1 MAKKPKLHR
10 YSDLLSFQRLMLL
23 IATFINYPGIGCCE
37 DDDSKGEN
45 HHNALALLQTQIEIT
60 AQNLHI
66 NIEKPAIATLR
77 KDLETLREMGILEKR
92 MYRWGY
98 YLGTGVMSKQEL
110 KTAFDALES
119 MAIYQGDTVARQIH
133 RKLKKRIKGLDILKK
148 DDFFYPIRRNLNR
161 AINYTEPEEMIL
173 KGRNQHNLYH
183 HIQELEIAIIQGKTI
198 ELSRK
203 QDLYNEG
210 KKANIGLEIIIPL
223 QLIYYDIAW
232 YLVYENCAN
241 NQFII
246 GRINRFS
253 DYFKIVSSP
262 GRHIE
267 AQKESLKKTEF
278 LLKNGWGLNLGN
290 QAEQALELQ
299 GKLTLEKIKVRF
311 YPPVSNF
318 IQEGELRHPK
328 QQFKLTKN
336 TTNNETLYLDY
347 FISLPPRSLNEF
359 FFWLQ
364 RYGSCVEVISP
375 QSLREKH
382 KQGSIELAKRYGN
395 IS

>member
-37 DDDSKGEN
+37 DEHSKGEN
-45 HHNALALLQTQIEIT
+45 HHNALALLQTQMEII
-60 AQNLHI
+60 AENLHI

-98 YLGTGVMSKQEL
+98 YVGTGVMNKQEL
-110 KTAFDALES
+110 KIAFDALES

-161 AINYTEPEEMIL
+161 AINYTDPEEMIL

-183 HIQELEIAIIQGKTI
+183 RIEELETAIIKGQAI
-198 ELSRK
+198 EVSRK
-203 QDLYNEG
+203 KDLYNNG
-210 KKANIGLEIIIPL
+210 KKTNIGIEIIIPL

-232 YLVYENCAN
+232 YLIYENCAN

-253 DYFKIVSSP
+253 DYFKMVSSA
-262 GRHIE
+262 GRNIE
-267 AQKESLKKTEF
+267 AQKESLKNVEI
-278 LLKNGWGLNLGN
+278 LLTNGWGLNLGN
-290 QAEQALELQ
+290 KVEQELELQ
-299 GKLTLEKIKVRF
+299 GKLTLEKIKIKF

-318 IQEGELRHPK
+318 IREGELRHPK
-328 QQFKLTKN
+328 QRIKLTKSN
-336 TTNNETLYLDY
+336 TNNEVLYLDY
-347 FISLPPRSLNEF
+347 FISLPARSLNEF
-359 FFWLQ
+359 LFWLQ
-364 RYGSCVEVISP
+364 RYGDGVEVIYP
-375 QSLREKH
+375 ENLREKH
-382 KQGSIELAKRYGN
+382 HKNSINLTKLYEK
-395 IS
+395 